1 MPAPAG
7 DASAAEVRP
16 AKGAAAEVCA
26 THGAADVSA
35 AAEMTAT
42 AKMAATAAA
51 PMAAA
56 TAASSCQ
63 CVGRNG
69 GSSQRRRNGDDRHL
83 IQHRSH
89 HDSCLSVRR

>member
-42 AKMAATAAA
+42 AEMAATAA

-56 TAASSCQ
+56 TAASL
-63 CVGRNG
+63 VP
-69 GSSQRRRNGDDRHL
+69 
-83 IQHRSH
+83 
-89 HDSCLSVRR
+89 VRRS